1 MSRFTAIN
9 LSGLTPPD
17 VIETLDYEAIVSEMR
32 DDLVARFPAIEGVI
46 DLESE
51 PARKLI
57 EAFAYREMLLRARIN
72 DAARS
77 VLLASSYGSN
87 LDHLAALF
95 ATARMQIEDATGA
108 LVAEDDAR
116 LRRRV
121 QLAPEAFSVAGPAGA
136 YIYHA
141 LSAAPWARDATAIM
155 TQPGRVR
162 VTILREGADPIPNL
176 AEREAVRLS
185 LIENDVRPLTDM
197 VEVLGPEVRRTEIT
211 ATLTLYPGPDGSV
224 VREHALAAV
233 SEWVEANRMLGM
245 NLRRS
250 ALFSKLHQEGVHS
263 VELASPA
270 EGIVL
275 GPTEVYTIDAI
286 TVTVAALRD
295 L

>member
-17 VIETLDYEAIVSEMR
+17 VIETLDYEAIVTDMR
-32 DDLVARFPAIEGVI
+32 DNLVARFPAIQGVI

-95 ATARMQIEDATGA
+95 ATQRMQVENDDGT
-108 LVAEDDAR
+108 LVDEDDDR

-121 QLAPEAFSVAGPAGA
+121 QLAPEAFSVAGPEGA
-136 YIYHA
+136 YVYHA
-141 LSAAPWARDATAIM
+141 LTVAPWARDATAIM
-155 TQPGRVR
+155 TSPGRVR
-162 VTILREGADPIPNL
+162 VTILREGADPTPNL
-176 AEREAVRLS
+176 AERETVRMS
-185 LIENDVRPLTDM
+185 LIDNDVRPLTDM
-197 VEVLGPEVRRTEIT
+197 VEVLGPVVHRTAIT
-211 ATLTLYPGPDGSV
+211 ATLTLYPGPDGTV
-224 VREHALAAV
+224 VRDRAIAAITD
-233 SEWVEANRMLGM
+233 WVETNRMLGM

-250 ALFSKLHQEGVHS
+250 AIFSKLHQEGVHS
-263 VELASPA
+263 VALQSPA
-270 EGIVL
+270 EDLVL
-275 GPTEVYTIDAI
+275 GPTEVYAIDAI
-286 TVTVAALRD
+286 TVKVATLRD
-295 L
+295 E